1 MRRDPAI
8 LCTGLIDGSPAG
20 QGAHRQS
27 TFDRTGDHTGREAQ
41 NGHSVPGVFTFPKVR
56 P

>member
-1 MRRDPAI
+1 MTATPVI
-8 LCTGLIDGSPAG
+8 FCVGLIDGSPAG

-41 NGHSVPGVFTFPKVR
+41 NGHRLPGVFTFPKVR
-56 P
+56 R

>member
-1 MRRDPAI
+1 MRWNRGSF
-8 LCTGLIDGSPAG
+8 CVGLIDGSPAP

-27 TFDRTGDHTGREAQ
+27 TFDRTGDHTGHEA
-41 NGHSVPGVFTFPKVR
+41 HKRALTARALSFPKVR

>member
-1 MRRDPAI
+1 MIRASGIFRV
-8 LCTGLIDGSPAG
+8 GLIDGSPAK

-41 NGHSVPGVFTFPKVR
+41 SRRFAPGVFTFPKVR

>member
-1 MRRDPAI
+1 MHRNRGSF
-8 LCTGLIDGSPAG
+8 CVGLIDGSPAQ

-27 TFDRTGDHTGREAQ
+27 TFDRTGDHTGHEAQ
-41 NGHSVPGVFTFPKVR
+41 KRANTARALLFSKVR

>member
-1 MRRDPAI
+1 MNHSSGI
-8 LCTGLIDGSPAG
+8 VCIGLIDGSPAG

-41 NGHSVPGVFTFPKVR
+41 NGQILPGVFTFPKVR
-56 P
+56 R